1 MSNKAVRFLHF
12 LLITGIVFISLS
24 ACQHTDTQEV
34 RQANDIVYQ
43 TETPHQ
49 EQQITSAALAAAPN
63 EQIHPVDEDPLVFTF
78 PTPGPNPV
86 SLWRPPLYSA
96 PWALSP
102 HDHFYFI
109 RPIAADEV
117 NWPLADYRYG
127 GIFFGPDVVHTGID
141 IPNPKGTPVL
151 AAGSGKVIWAG
162 YGLYYGGNDI
172 NDPYGLAVTIQHNFG
187 YNNRKL
193 ITVYAHMDTITVQ
206 VGDIVKAG
214 DQVGTI
220 GTTGFTTGPHLH
232 FEVRLDTNNF
242 FSTRNPELW
251 LIPPQGWGVLVCR
264 FMNTNGSLLTKQ
276 TIFVKNNDTDQ
287 NWEVITYGKHTVNQD
302 EYYKENMVLSDLP
315 AGHYTVSVNYL
326 DKWKTTDMQ
335 VSPGA
340 VTYCTFKGENGYA
353 FDLPDEQT
361 PVNIPL
367 LNEDEIEQLP

>member
-1 MSNKAVRFLHF
+1 MNKYFHHSS
-12 LLITGIVFISLS
+12 GIAYILAIISLLLFA
-24 ACQHTDTQEV
+24 ACQAGVNNQF
-34 RQANDIVYQ
+34 QGISPNIILQ
-43 TETPHQ
+43 TETPYLESGQ
-49 EQQITSAALAAAPN
+49 NNSRVTPNMESTS
-63 EQIHPVDEDPLVFTF
+63 ESIDEDPWVFTF
-78 PTPGPNPV
+78 PTPGMNPV
-86 SLWRPPLYSA
+86 SLWRPPLYEA

-102 HDHFYFI
+102 HDHFYFV

-141 IPNPKGTPVL
+141 IPNPEGTPVL

-162 YGLYYGGNDI
+162 YGLYNGGNDI
-172 NDPYGLAVTIQHNFG
+172 NDPYGLAVTIQHDFG

-193 ITVYAHMDTITVQ
+193 ITVYAHMSTITVK

-214 DQVGTI
+214 DQVGNI

-287 NWEVITYGKHTVNQD
+287 KWEVITYGKHTVNQD

-315 AGHYTVSVNYL
+315 AGSYTISVNYL
-326 DKWKTTDMQ
+326 EEWKTSEATI
-335 VSPGA
+335 SPGA
-340 VTYCTFKGENGYA
+340 VTYCTFKGENGYL
-353 FDLPDEQT
+353 FELPDQNE
-361 PVNIPL
+361 PIEIPL
-367 LNEDEIEQLP
+367 ISDSLVD